1 MAKILVIDD
10 DAMVRT
16 TIEQTLE
23 DAGYE
28 VVTAR
33 NGLHGTA
40 AFHRTQPDLVITDIV
55 MPEQDGIQTITKN
68 HGGARLVV
76 VGRPRPGIRR
86 RRVTVASER
95 NPRIHH
101 LLTEAFGGGRI
112 GNADFLKN
120 ALALGAMD
128 VVPKP
133 FDPDA
138 LLTVVANCLAGRSH
152 PR

>member
-28 VVTAR
+28 VVTAI
-33 NGLHGTA
+33 A
-40 AFHRTQPDLVITDIV
+40 I
-55 MPEQDGIQTITKN
+55 
-68 HGGARLVV
+68 
-76 VGRPRPGIRR
+76 
-86 RRVTVASER
+86 S
-95 NPRIHH
+95 
-101 LLTEAFGGGRI
+101 GGGRI

-138 LLTVVANCLAGRSH
+138 LLTIVANCLAGRSH

>member
-55 MPEQDGIQTITKN
+55 MPEQDGIETITE
-68 HGGARLVV
+68 
-76 VGRPRPGIRR
+76 IRAAKPDAKIIAIS
-86 RRVTVASER
+86 V
-95 NPRIHH
+95 
-101 LLTEAFGGGRI
+101 GGRI
-112 GNADFLKN
+112 GTADILKN

-138 LLTVVANCLAGRSH
+138 LLTVVASCLAGRSH
-152 PR
+152 RDNPGQVA